1 MYFNNFPTMEY
12 NMDSTKNTTTVT
24 DVFRRVALRKNL
36 GDFIT
41 NYHQRILNT
50 SERPEV
56 ASHGE
61 YGTVDNHWIMMMINN
76 IEDPYYDWILSQEQL
91 DKFVA
96 TKYSGK
102 TIVFPSTHLSDG
114 SYGGV
119 ESSPIERFFVVGETI
134 TEYLANGTTTG
145 VDGIGVVTEFDPTNL
160 NLTYSITSGTFE
172 MVDGTN
178 HFVKGTDSGA
188 VGKMESLSNHSEAPH
203 HYLDSDSNIIDRSGT
218 ASIVTNRAYEMTENE
233 KKRTV
238 NVLMAEFATKFSDQ
252 LRSIVNS

>member
-1 MYFNNFPTMEY
+1 MYFNNFPIMEY

-41 NYHQRILNT
+41 NYHQRILNA

-91 DKFVA
+91 DKFIA

-102 TIVFPSTHLSDG
+102 TIVFPTSHLSDG
-114 SYGGV
+114 SYGDV
-119 ESSPIERFFVVGETI
+119 DSDPIERFFVVGERVTEHLVNGDETGDHTI
-134 TEYLANGTTTG
+134 GT
-145 VDGIGVVTEFDPTNL
+145 VTEFDPTNL
-160 NLTYSITSGTFE
+160 NLTYSVVSGTFGVGSE
-172 MVDGTN
+172 VDN
-178 HFVKGTDSGA
+178 FVKGADSGA
-188 VGKMESLSNHSEAPH
+188 VGKIESVSNHSDAPR
-203 HYLDSDSNIIDRSGT
+203 HYLDSDSDIIDRAGG
-218 ASIVTNRAYEMTENE
+218 ASIVTNRAYEMEENE

-238 NVLMAEFATKFSDQ
+238 NVLMPEFASRFSGE
-252 LRSIVNS
+252 LKNIVNN

>member
-1 MYFNNFPTMEY
+1 
-12 NMDSTKNTTTVT
+12 MDSTNNTTTVT

-36 GDFIT
+36 GNFIT

-76 IEDPYYDWILSQEQL
+76 IEDPYYDWILNDEQV
-91 DKFVA
+91 DKFVV
-96 TKYSGK
+96 TKYPGK

-114 SYGGV
+114 SYGAV
-119 ESSPIERFFVVGETI
+119 ESNPIERFFVEGERI
-134 TEYLANGTTTG
+134 TEHL
-145 VDGIGVVTEFDPTNL
+145 VDGTETGDHTIGTVTEFEPTNL
-160 NLTYSITSGTFE
+160 NLSLSVVSGTFGVGSE
-172 MVDGTN
+172 VDN
-178 HFVKGTDSGA
+178 FVKGADSGA
-188 VGKMESLSNHSEAPH
+188 VGKIESVSDHSDAPH
-203 HYLDSDSNIIDRSGT
+203 HYVDSDLNIIDRVGG
-218 ASIVTNRAYEMTENE
+218 ASIVTNRGYEMEENE

-238 NVLMAEFATKFSDQ
+238 KVLMAEFATKFSDQ

>member
-1 MYFNNFPTMEY
+1 
-12 NMDSTKNTTTVT
+12 MDSTKNTTTVT

-36 GDFIT
+36 GNFIT

-76 IEDPYYDWILSQEQL
+76 IEDPYYDWILNDEQM

-96 TKYSGK
+96 TKYPGK
-102 TIVFPSTHLSDG
+102 TIVLPTTHLSDG
-114 SYGGV
+114 SYGAV
-119 ESSPIERFFVVGETI
+119 ESNPIERFFVVGETV

-160 NLTYSITSGTFE
+160 NLSYSITSGTFE
-172 MVDGTN
+172 VVDGTD
-178 HFVKGTDSGA
+178 HFVKGDQSGA
-188 VGKMESLSNHSEAPH
+188 VGQIESLSNRSEAPH
-203 HYLDSDSNIIDRSGT
+203 HYVDSDLNIIDRSGT
-218 ASIVTNRAYEMTENE
+218 ASIVTNRAYEMEENE

-238 NVLMAEFATKFSDQ
+238 KVLMAEFASKFSEE
-252 LRSIVNS
+252 LRGIVNN